1 MKCIT
6 HSVTVMLKCDDL
18 TQHVTKLFHS
28 SARRSSNGSMLLR
41 RKSSYTGSYEARQ
54 SLLELESLEARRLK
68 DDLVG
73 LYCMSIKLCL
83 ILSILIFI
91 NVSV

>member
-41 RKSSYTGSYEARQ
+41 RKSSYSSEARL